1 MSNATELLR
10 QALRHLEWCD
20 EGCCDEPL
28 EEAIRAYLA
37 AEPAI
42 RKPMT
47 EEEIQKH
54 SIFWLLYDQKSFVAG
69 IRFAEKHHGIGV
81 DDNG

>member
-10 QALRHLEWCD
+10 QALEAYDHKE
-20 EGCCDEPL
+20 EPYFERL
-28 EEAIRAYLA
+28 HHAFEDIRTFLA
-37 AEPAI
+37 AEPA
-42 RKPMT
+42 RKPMS

-69 IRFAEKHHGIGV
+69 IRFAEKHHGIGG
-81 DDNG
+81 DDE